1 MVRPSSRVP
10 SPVAVLLPYPAAPTG
25 ARLAVRGGRVLDH
38 PARGPVADRGL
49 WSERVCIITLSNADA
64 GGYVPKVTSRKSS
77 NNGTRCQKMLDLAYS
92 TSAGRGSLATI
103 PCGSPPRYL
112 LPVV

>member
-64 GGYVPKVTSRKSS
+64 GGSVPKVPPQTSS
-77 NNGTRCQKMLDLAYS
+77 NIGHRCPMLL
-92 TSAGRGSLATI
+92 
-103 PCGSPPRYL
+103 
-112 LPVV
+112 